1 MNKIVTYAVI
11 GCGALA
17 LVACG
22 PKEEEAATE
31 AAAPEVMMPEGETP
45 AAEETP
51 AVAETP
57 AVDEAAAAAADQDPT
72 NNPIGPN

>member
-1 MNKIVTYAVI
+1 MNKIVTFAVI

-17 LVACG
+17 LAACG
-22 PKEEEAATE
+22 PKAEEAATE

-57 AVDEAAAAAADQDPT
+57 AVDEAATSAEDLEGT